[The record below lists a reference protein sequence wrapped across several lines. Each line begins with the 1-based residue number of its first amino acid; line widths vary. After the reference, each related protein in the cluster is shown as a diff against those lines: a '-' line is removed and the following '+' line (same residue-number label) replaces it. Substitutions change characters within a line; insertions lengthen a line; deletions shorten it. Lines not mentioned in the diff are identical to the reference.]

1 MDRSTKEALFK
12 VLKENPKAL
21 YIGSPTV
28 KEQFQQVALEK
39 FNNNYGAFLD
49 FLFYF
54 WLYNKDKMNFQLAEK
69 IRDLEDRVKRLEE
82 MS

>member
-1 MDRSTKEALFK
+1 MDKSTKEALFK

-28 KEQFQQVALEK
+28 KEQFQQVALEN

-54 WLYNKDKMNFQLAEK
+54 WLYNKDKINFQLNEK
-69 IRDLEDRVKRLEE
+69 IKDLEERIKKLEE
-82 MS
+82 NS

>member
-1 MDRSTKEALFK
+1 MDKSTKEALFK

-28 KEQFQQVALEK
+28 KEQFQQVALEN

-54 WLYNKDKMNFQLAEK
+54 WLYNRDKINFQLNEK
-69 IRDLEDRVKRLEE
+69 IKDLEERVKKLEE
-82 MS
+82 NS

>member
-1 MDRSTKEALFK
+1 MDKSTKEALFK

-28 KEQFQQVALEK
+28 KEQFQQVALEN

-54 WLYNKDKMNFQLAEK
+54 WFYNKDKVNFKLSEK
-69 IRDLEDRVKRLEE
+69 IKDLEERVKKLEDR
-82 MS
+82 S